1 MIHQAIDFLS
11 KCIAK
16 THSAKS
22 QLVRCN
28 NQISRPKTVGLL
40 LSRFF
45 RGFYNVA
52 FDTNI
57 KVISKNF

>member
-1 MIHQAIDFLS
+1 MIHQAIDFPS

-22 QLVRCN
+22 RLDRYN
-28 NQISRPKTVGLL
+28 SQISRPKSAGLL

-57 KVISKNF
+57 